1 MGFTGLSLV
10 CCVLCIDVRI
20 LLGSSNDSHRIL
32 TVYLRFGS
40 AAYLYPYLVGT
51 DVGDALE
58 PLRTRYNQQHYNL
71 RKFYYE
77 CSNLKYL
84 TGLINVPKLGQEPP
98 SLTDSGSAPDL
109 PKRPKSAA
117 AAASPPPT
125 APSPDPTAAQIAEQ
139 ARMLKEYEDQ
149 QAALIA
155 SRQAEETRRLEQ
167 QMAQQREFEE
177 AQRQQAERERL
188 AQEELLRQQQTAQ
201 IQLNNQAAVQLQEME
216 RQMLALRSQWERDQL
231 MLEQYDR
238 VGISVCDCCA
248 LLMLL

>member
-1 MGFTGLSLV
+1 M
-10 CCVLCIDVRI
+10 
-20 LLGSSNDSHRIL
+20 
-32 TVYLRFGS
+32 
-40 AAYLYPYLVGT
+40 
-51 DVGDALE
+51 GDALE
-58 PLRTRYNQQHYNL
+58 PLRSRYNSQHYNL

-109 PKRPKSAA
+109 PKRPKSTAA
-117 AAASPPPT
+117 PASPPPT

-149 QAALIA
+149 QAAVIA

-167 QMAQQREFEE
+167 HMAQQREFEE
-177 AQRQQAERERL
+177 AQRMQAERERL
-188 AQEELLRQQQTAQ
+188 AQEELMMQQAQ
-201 IQLNNQAAVQLQEME
+201 MQMHNQAAGRLQEME
-216 RQMLALRSQWERDQL
+216 REMLAMRGQWERDQL

-238 VGISVCDCCA
+238 VSFPFLSNRCLTEVCCIA
-248 LLMLL
+248 RQSS